1 MFQIFGNLD
10 ICICQIGQGPN
21 LPIGLELACYRVAWL
36 VIIDSCKLLCWSQH
50 VEQQDKGGKHTI
62 CWRSHFSEGFSSIF
76 RALASALIGQHFP
89 SRGESKICKVQ
100 ICKICKT
107 FEIWEM
113 PKTCKIF
120 YSFASE
126 VKKRYISHIYIC
138 QVKMHN
144 IFSSRPHAQN
154 GEAVT
159 QQIPRALQFIVHSP
173 QETSSGGQ
181 SQEERKTPNLLISKV
196 VKVSNYKEL
205 MM

>member
-1 MFQIFGNLD
+1 MKNAWVRLFQGGITCGAID
-10 ICICQIGQGPN
+10 EPRKSSKAID
-21 LPIGLELACYRVAWL
+21 ER
-36 VIIDSCKLLCWSQH
+36 VIINFRNKN
-50 VEQQDKGGKHTI
+50 VVIERFRDKNVVI
-62 CWRSHFSEGFSSIF
+62 AFPHFM
-76 RALASALIGQHFP
+76 P
-89 SRGESKICKVQ
+89 PCKVQ

-107 FEIWEM
+107 FEIWKM
-113 PKTCKIF
+113 PKTCKVF